1 MCYTQKQSL
10 LFFVVGMVV
19 ALYIYFKESSLAK
32 TYIHY
37 ILFFYCGMEL
47 LQSIQYSY
55 VDECDNPINIFL
67 TEIAYVLVV
76 VQPLLWNVFFYVNSN
91 KFEKYIFKTAIYLC
105 LFWIFMNV
113 ASRVLYKKVL
123 VPQSSKRHAMAGDKV
138 CTKKLQYAHLYWKWT
153 SADFYDFNAN
163 YLSYLMLWFIP
174 ALISKSGFYYAMLFI
189 MSIIITATFIYNI
202 HSSREE
208 LFLTFTSSWC
218 FISVPIVLVL
228 ILYIMFSKVKK
239 NK

>member
-1 MCYTQKQSL
+1 MCYTQKQSFS
-10 LFFVVGMVV
+10 FFLVGMIV
-19 ALYIYFKESSLAK
+19 ALYIYLKERILSK

-47 LQSIQYSY
+47 LQTIQYSY
-55 VDECDNPINIFL
+55 IDQCDNPINRFL
-67 TEIAYVLVV
+67 TEIAYCLIII
-76 VQPLLWNVFFYVNSN
+76 QPLMWNVFFYLNSN
-91 KFEKYIFKTAIYLC
+91 KCEKYIFKTAIYLC
-105 LFWIFMNV
+105 LFWMAMNI

-123 VPQSSKRHAMAGDKV
+123 TPLSSKSSAFADEKI

-163 YLSYLMLWFIP
+163 YLTYLMLWFIP
-174 ALISKSGFYYAMLFI
+174 ALISKSSFYYAILFI
-189 MSIIITATFIYNI
+189 LSTIATVIFIYGLNY
-202 HSSREE
+202 SSKE

-228 ILYIMFSKVKK
+228 ILYIIVSKIKK
-239 NK
+239 K